1 MAAPLDLV
9 LFDLGGVLIELRG
22 VTTMADLAGID
33 DESEL
38 WRRWLGC
45 RWVRRF
51 ERGLCAPEEFALG
64 VVEDWGLDVG
74 PEQFLEIFS
83 SWPVGP
89 FVGAERLVRQT
100 GSTIPVACLSNTN
113 VLHWDDN
120 VEHWPLTALFDHRFV
135 SHRMGAVKPDVEA
148 FTDVAAAL
156 SVSPDRVLLLD
167 DNQVNVD
174 GARAAGLRAELAVGT
189 DGARRVLERTG
200 LVAAR
205 DRP

>member
-1 MAAPLDLV
+1 MAAPPEV
-9 LFDLGGVLIELRG
+9 ALFDLGGVLVELRG
-22 VTTMADLAGID
+22 VSTMTDLAGID

-51 ERGLCAPEEFALG
+51 ERGLCTPEEFALG
-64 VVEDWGLDVG
+64 VVEDWGLDVRPG
-74 PEQFLEIFS
+74 QFLEIFS

-89 FVGAERLVRQT
+89 FVGAEQLVRDT

-113 VLHWDDN
+113 VLHWDGN
-120 VEHWPLTALFDHRFV
+120 VEQWPLPALFDHRFV
-135 SHRMGAVKPDVEA
+135 SHRIGAVKPDLEA
-148 FTDVAAAL
+148 FAHVAAAV
-156 SVSPDRVLLLD
+156 SVPPDRVLLLD

-174 GARAAGLRAELAVGT
+174 GARAAGLRAERAVGI
-189 DGARRVLERTG
+189 DEARRVLERTG
-200 LVAAR
+200 LVTA